1 MAQPDKPLVEVP
13 VLESMTAPSW
23 DELHAVA
30 NGQSGHFTAQQAAEA
45 GFSVQLLH
53 KHVQSGNL
61 ERPTR
66 GIYRIARFPPSEHED
81 LVVLWLWS
89 GQQAV
94 FSHETALRLHELSDV
109 LPARIHL
116 TLPEATPRRRTTP
129 EGTVVLFADVP
140 ASDRQWLGTVPITTP
155 ARSVLDVAAA
165 HGDASL
171 VGQAIDQGIAA
182 GLFHFSDVAAAGR
195 YVADAQSRA
204 TTQPGSDHTST
215 GERSGAG
222 SAAGACTGD
231 GFGMGAAAG
240 AGTGDGSG
248 LGDRFFARPIQG
260 TCTRPPPA
268 DWPTLAAELA
278 LEIGGRLRLAQYL
291 PSRTMVLEYAW
302 PADRV
307 PSEREIRALRRRL
320 TKRFSWA

>member
-1 MAQPDKPLVEVP
+1 MA
-13 VLESMTAPSW
+13 APSW
-23 DELHAVA
+23 DDLHALA

-45 GFSVQLLH
+45 GFSFQLLH
-53 KHVQSGNL
+53 KHVRSGNL
-61 ERPTR
+61 ERPAR

-89 GQQAV
+89 AQQAV
-94 FSHETALRLHELSDV
+94 FSHETALQLHELSDV

-116 TLPEATPRRRTTP
+116 TLPEATPRRRTNP
-129 EGTVVLFADVP
+129 EGTVVHFADVP
-140 ASDRQWLGTVPITTP
+140 AFDRQWLGPVPITKP

-182 GLFHFSDVAAAGR
+182 GLFHFADVAAAGR
-195 YVADAQSRA
+195 YVADAQSR
-204 TTQPGSDHTST
+204 ST
-215 GERSGAG
+215 AFDDRSAG
-222 SAAGACTGD
+222 L
-231 GFGMGAAAG
+231 GAAAG
-240 AGTGDGSG
+240 VGTSAGSG

-268 DWPTLAAELA
+268 DWPMLAAEPA
-278 LEIGGRLRLAQYL
+278 QEIGGRLRLAQYL

-307 PSEREIRALRRRL
+307 PTEREIRALRRRL
-320 TKRFSWA
+320 AKRFSWA

>member
-1 MAQPDKPLVEVP
+1 MA
-13 VLESMTAPSW
+13 APSW

-61 ERPTR
+61 QRPAR
-66 GIYRIARFPPSEHED
+66 GIYRITRFPPSEHED

-94 FSHETALRLHELSDV
+94 FSHETALQLHELSDV

-116 TLPEATPRRRTTP
+116 TLPDATPRRRTNP
-129 EGTVVLFADVP
+129 EGTVVHFADVP
-140 ASDRQWLGTVPITTP
+140 ASDRQWIGPVPITTP

-182 GLFHFSDVAAAGR
+182 GLFQFADVAAAGR
-195 YVADAQSRA
+195 YVADAMSRSTA
-204 TTQPGSDHTST
+204 HPGSDDSSADMVFGGGGASGT
-215 GERSGAG
+215 G
-222 SAAGACTGD
+222 TGD
-231 GFGMGAAAG
+231 GSGFGMGTAAG
-240 AGTGDGSG
+240 AGAGDGSG
-248 LGDRFFARPIQG
+248 LGDRFFARPIRG

-268 DWPTLAAELA
+268 DWPTLAAEFA
-278 LEIGGRLRLAQYL
+278 QETGGRLRLAQYL
-291 PSRTMVLEYAW
+291 PSRTMVFEYAW

-307 PSEREIRALRRRL
+307 PSEREIHALRRRL
-320 TKRFSWA
+320 AKRFSWA